1 MSKSIKKKKYNSY
14 NPTVIEKLKSK
25 YGVTVQFIHQ
35 SLRGDRVSET
45 SAKICSEYIIIEKG
59 LKDAMSKL

>member
-1 MSKSIKKKKYNSY
+1 MNKSKQKKEYGKYN
-14 NPTVIEKLKSK
+14 PVVIQKLKDK

-45 SAKICSEYIIIEKG
+45 STRICEDYKIIETEIKKT
-59 LKDAMSKL
+59 LKDL